1 MLDTM
6 LPPPPAMPSDWLF
19 LLTYTAGSE
28 ESLAAV
34 VAEHEGID
42 LDGSTQVDEL
52 AA

>member
-1 MLDTM
+1 M
-6 LPPPPAMPSDWLF
+6 LPPPPAVPRDFVF
-19 LLTYTAGSE
+19 LLTYTAGAE

-34 VAEHEGID
+34 VAEHAGID